1 MAKRIVKPTLY
12 NYRVVDRE
20 NGREEIVKDVRLTYY
35 HDKTVE
41 LLTIDESAITYE
53 VERVEL
59 IKIA

>member
-20 NGREEIVKDVRLTYY
+20 NGHEEIVKDVRLTYY